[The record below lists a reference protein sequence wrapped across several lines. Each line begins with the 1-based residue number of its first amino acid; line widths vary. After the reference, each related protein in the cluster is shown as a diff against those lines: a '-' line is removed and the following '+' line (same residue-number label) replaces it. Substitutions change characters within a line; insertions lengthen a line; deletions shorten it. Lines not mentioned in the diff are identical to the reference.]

1 MKVICAWC
9 KRDLGEKFPEQ
20 PGVSHGICE
29 ACAKRVKEE
38 SMSSRLTDEHCK
50 CGHRLRTALE
60 LDTGLCSTC
69 LYRENEEDVL
79 VPMEDG
85 ESFEW
90 ESRRA
95 RA

>member
-1 MKVICAWC
+1 MANN
-9 KRDLGEKFPEQ
+9 RNTEK
-20 PGVSHGICE
+20 
-29 ACAKRVKEE
+29 
-38 SMSSRLTDEHCK
+38 HCS

-60 LDTGLCSTC
+60 LDVGLCSMC

-90 ESRRA
+90 ESELKREERLLHESQRRRA
-95 RA
+95 

>member
-1 MKVICAWC
+1 MKKSMI
-9 KRDLGEKFPEQ
+9 
-20 PGVSHGICE
+20 IE
-29 ACAKRVKEE
+29 AK
-38 SMSSRLTDEHCK
+38 MSARKSYEHCS

-60 LDTGLCSTC
+60 LDVGLCSMC

-90 ESRRA
+90 EGKKEA